1 MKKIK
6 TILVVLFFLVIRAT
20 VSQAAITSLN
30 FTGKGYIS
38 QNQSWEISA
47 ETGYIIT
54 PNMGWYEDTSG
65 NELSFT
71 FFTPGSNP
79 HWFELAFQ
87 AVNDDRLEPGMYL
100 GVGRYPYVYLD
111 APQPT
116 MYLSGDGRGSNQVS
130 GWFQVIEIDWLPSG
144 FVQKAAIDFYLLS
157 EGNPDSWTFGSLRY
171 NSDTPINPASVPEPG
186 TTISLLGLL
195 ALTLTRKR

>member
-1 MKKIK
+1 MIQKILLVLTLL
-6 TILVVLFFLVIRAT
+6 TIQT
-20 VSQAAITSLN
+20 HAATSLT

-38 QNQSWEISA
+38 QNQNWSMSA

-54 PNMGWYEDTSG
+54 PSMGWYEDTSG
-65 NELSFT
+65 NEISFRFNT
-71 FFTPGSNP
+71 STYT

-87 AVNDDRLEPGMYL
+87 AVNDERLEPGMYL
-100 GVGRYPYVYLD
+100 GVGRYPYIYLD

-116 MYLSGDGRGSNQVS
+116 MYLSGDGRGSNQVG

-144 FVQKAAIDFYLLS
+144 FIQKVAIDFYFLH

-186 TTISLLGLL
+186 TLISFVGLLGLGL
-195 ALTLTRKR
+195 VRKR